1 MDIVVDGDSRVEHPG
16 GSPMNVSLG
25 LARLGM
31 PVVFATA
38 LGDDAAGRTILDHL
52 VDSGVE
58 VIPGLEQG
66 RTTSTA
72 RVTLDAGGAP
82 EYRFDVDWS
91 LSLEGHLPPHP
102 VHVHTGSIG
111 AFLSP
116 GAATVAEVVHAARPT
131 ATISFDP
138 NIRPQFLPSLADAV
152 AAVEAHVAA
161 SDVVKA
167 SDEDVAW
174 LYPGA
179 ALDEV
184 AAAWLAL
191 GPALVIITRG
201 GGGALAHTRA
211 TSSTAPAHSVT
222 VVDSIGAGDAF
233 MSGIIAGMHARGL
246 TGPTGRARLAELGGD
261 DLAELLALG
270 MMCGAITVSRAGA
283 QPPRRDEIP
292 ADVFRF

>member
-31 PVVFATA
+31 PVAFATA

-58 VIPGLEQG
+58 VIPGLEAG

-82 EYRFDVDWS
+82 EYRFDVDWT
-91 LSLEGHLPPHP
+91 LSLEGHLPTEP

-116 GAATVAEVVHAARPT
+116 GAATVAEVVRGARPT

-152 AAVEAHVAA
+152 DAVEAHVAA

-174 LYPGA
+174 LYPVSH
-179 ALDEV
+179 LDEV

-201 GGGALAHTRA
+201 GAGALAQTRRGA
-211 TSSTAPAHSVT
+211 TTAQAHSVT

-246 TGPTGRARLAELGGD
+246 TGPAGRARLADLGGD

-283 QPPRRDEIP
+283 QPPRRDEVP
-292 ADVFRF
+292 SDVFRF